1 NTSPALCMV
10 ARDDRA
16 DIPEARRAAV
26 SGERVLGGSF
36 ERCPNLSILH
46 LIGVGA
52 TFHRQ
57 PANTGYRLAPRA
69 DLYATSRLPQQ
80 TLSSH
85 CCISL
90 GRPVLPPISEL
101 LDGALRFAAAEQT
114 SRSASAGHRCVRAG
128 PLHVGHRL
136 DAGDRHADL

>member
-1 NTSPALCMV
+1 
-10 ARDDRA
+10 
-16 DIPEARRAAV
+16 
-26 SGERVLGGSF
+26 LGGSF

-114 SRSASAGHRCVRAG
+114 SRSATECISLSGQVVFASE
-128 PLHVGHRL
+128 
-136 DAGDRHADL
+136 